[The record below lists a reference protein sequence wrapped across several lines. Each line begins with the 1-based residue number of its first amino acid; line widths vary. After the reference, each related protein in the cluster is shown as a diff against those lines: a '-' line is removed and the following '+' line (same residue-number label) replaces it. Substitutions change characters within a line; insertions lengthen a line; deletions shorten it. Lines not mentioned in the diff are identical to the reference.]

1 MANGRV
7 ITGYSMPK
15 VAVYSYATNTVTY
28 TGLTPLARGVSVSM
42 DVETSD
48 STDFYAD
55 NVLAESAGGRFT
67 GGTVTLTVDGLKDAA
82 RKLIQGLPTET
93 SMSVSISGTT
103 TTVKVLEYDDRQSAP
118 YVGIGFVVRYMENG
132 VTSYVPVVL
141 TKCVFDVDTI
151 DAETQ
156 GENIDF
162 QTAELTATIARDDT
176 TNHRWRRIG
185 EAQTTEAAAEAVIAA
200 MLA

>member
-15 VAVYSYATNTVTY
+15 VAVYSYASNTVTY
-28 TGLTPLARGVSVSM
+28 TGLTALARGVSVSM

-48 STDFYAD
+48 SSDFYAD

-67 GGTVTLTVDGLKDAA
+67 GGTITLTVDGLKDAA
-82 RKLIQGLPTET
+82 RKLIQGLPAET
-93 SMSVSISGTT
+93 TLTVGSDS
-103 TTVKVLEYDDRQSAP
+103 VKVLEYDDRQEAP
-118 YVGIGFVVRYMENG
+118 YVGIGFIVRYMENG

-151 DAETQ
+151 EAETQ
-156 GENIDF
+156 GETIDF

-176 TNHRWRRIG
+176 ANHTWRRIG
-185 EAQTTEAAAEAVIAA
+185 EAQTTEALAEAVIAA

>member
-15 VAVYSYATNTVTY
+15 VAVYSYESNAVTY
-28 TGLTPLARGVSVSM
+28 TGLMALARGVSVSM

-48 STDFYAD
+48 SSDFYAD

-82 RKLIQGLPTET
+82 RKAIQGLPTET
-93 SMSVSISGTT
+93 NLTVGSEQ
-103 TTVKVLEYDDRQSAP
+103 VKVLEYDDRQSAP

-132 VTSYVPVVL
+132 ITSYVPVVL

-151 DAETQ
+151 EAETQ
-156 GENIDF
+156 EDAIDF
-162 QTAELTATIARDDT
+162 QTSELTATIARDDT
-176 TNHRWRRIG
+176 ANHTWRRIG
-185 EAQTTEAAAEAVIAA
+185 EAQTTEAKAVAVIDV
-200 MLA
+200 MLS

>member
-15 VAVYSYATNTVTY
+15 VATYSYATNAVTY
-28 TGLTPLARGVSVSM
+28 SGLTPLARGVSVSM

-82 RKLIQGLPTET
+82 RKLIQGLPAET

-141 TKCVFDVDTI
+141 TKCIFNVDTI
-151 DAETQ
+151 SAETQ

-176 TNHRWRRIG
+176 TNHTWRRIG

>member
-15 VAVYSYATNTVTY
+15 VAVYSYEGSAVTY
-28 TGLTPLARGVSVSM
+28 TGLMALARGVSVSM

-48 STDFYAD
+48 SSDFYAD

-82 RKLIQGLPTET
+82 RKAIQGLPTET
-93 SMSVSISGTT
+93 NLTVGSEQ
-103 TTVKVLEYDDRQSAP
+103 VKVLEYDDRQAAP
-118 YVGIGFVVRYMENG
+118 YVGVGFVVRYMENG
-132 VTSYVPVVL
+132 ITSYVPVVL

-151 DAETQ
+151 EAETQ
-156 GENIDF
+156 SETIDF
-162 QTAELTATIARDDT
+162 QTTELTATIARDDSA
-176 TNHRWRRIG
+176 NHTWRRIG
-185 EAQTTEAAAEAVIAA
+185 EAQTTEAKAVAVIDA
-200 MLA
+200 MLS

>member
-15 VAVYSYATNTVTY
+15 VAVYSYEGNAVTY
-28 TGLTPLARGVSVSM
+28 SGLMALARGVSVSM

-48 STDFYAD
+48 SSDFYAD

-82 RKLIQGLPTET
+82 RKAIQGLPTET
-93 SMSVSISGTT
+93 NLTVGSEQ
-103 TTVKVLEYDDRQSAP
+103 VKVLEYDDRQAAP

-132 VTSYVPVVL
+132 ITSYVPVVL

-151 DAETQ
+151 EAETQ
-156 GENIDF
+156 EDAIDF
-162 QTAELTATIARDDT
+162 QTSELTATIARDDT
-176 TNHRWRRIG
+176 ANHTWRRIG
-185 EAQTTEAAAEAVIAA
+185 EGQTTEAKAVAVIDA
-200 MLA
+200 MLS

>member
-15 VAVYSYATNTVTY
+15 VAVYSYASNTVTY

-48 STDFYAD
+48 SSDFYAD

-67 GGTVTLTVDGLKDAA
+67 GGTVTLTVDGLKDDA

-93 SMSVSISGTT
+93 TLTVGSDS
-103 TTVKVLEYDDRQSAP
+103 VKVLEYDDRQAAP
-118 YVGIGFVVRYMENG
+118 YVGVGFVVRYMENG
-132 VTSYVPVVL
+132 VTSYEPVVL
-141 TKCVFDVDTI
+141 TKCVFNVDALS
-151 DAETQ
+151 AETQ

-162 QTAELTATIARDDT
+162 QTSELTATIARDDT
-176 TNHRWRRIG
+176 ANHMWLRRG
-185 EAQTTEAAAEAVIAA
+185 EAQTTEAKAEAVIAA

>member
-15 VAVYSYATNTVTY
+15 VAVYSYEGNAVTY
-28 TGLTPLARGVSVSM
+28 TGLMALARGVSVSM

-48 STDFYAD
+48 SSDFYAD

-82 RKLIQGLPTET
+82 RKAIQGLPTET
-93 SMSVSISGTT
+93 NLTVGSEQ
-103 TTVKVLEYDDRQSAP
+103 VKVLEYDDRQAAP

-132 VTSYVPVVL
+132 ITSYVPVVL

-151 DAETQ
+151 EAETQ
-156 GENIDF
+156 EDAIDF
-162 QTAELTATIARDDT
+162 QTSELTATIARDDT
-176 TNHRWRRIG
+176 ANHTWRRIG
-185 EAQTTEAAAEAVIAA
+185 EGQTTEAKAVAVIDA
-200 MLA
+200 MLS

>member
-15 VAVYSYATNTVTY
+15 VAVYSYEGNAVTY
-28 TGLTPLARGVSVSM
+28 SGLMALARGVSVSM

-48 STDFYAD
+48 SSDFYAD

-82 RKLIQGLPTET
+82 RKEIQGLPTET
-93 SMSVSISGTT
+93 NLTVGPEQ
-103 TTVKVLEYDDRQSAP
+103 VKVLEYDDRQAAP

-132 VTSYVPVVL
+132 ITSYVPVVL

-151 DAETQ
+151 EAETQ
-156 GENIDF
+156 EDAIDF
-162 QTAELTATIARDDT
+162 QTSELTATIARDDT
-176 TNHRWRRIG
+176 ANHTWRRIG
-185 EAQTTEAAAEAVIAA
+185 EGQTTEAKAVAVIDA
-200 MLA
+200 MLS

>member
-15 VAVYSYATNTVTY
+15 VAVYSYASNTVTY
-28 TGLTPLARGVSVSM
+28 TGLTALARGVSVSM

-48 STDFYAD
+48 SSDFYAD

-93 SMSVSISGTT
+93 SLTVGTA
-103 TTVKVLEYDDRQSAP
+103 TVKVLEYDDRQSAP
-118 YVGIGFVVRYMENG
+118 YVGIGFIVRYMENG

-141 TKCVFDVDTI
+141 TKCIFDVDTI
-151 DAETQ
+151 EAETQ
-156 GENIDF
+156 GETIDF

-176 TNHRWRRIG
+176 ANHTWRRIG
-185 EAQTTEAAAEAVIAA
+185 EAQTTEALAEAVIAA

>member
-15 VAVYSYATNTVTY
+15 VAVYSYASNAVTY
-28 TGLTPLARGVSVSM
+28 TGLTALARGVSVSM

-48 STDFYAD
+48 SSDFYAD

-82 RKLIQGLPTET
+82 RKLIQGLPAET
-93 SMSVSISGTT
+93 TLTVGSDS
-103 TTVKVLEYDDRQSAP
+103 VKVLEYDDRQEAP
-118 YVGIGFVVRYMENG
+118 YVGIGFIVRYMENG
-132 VTSYVPVVL
+132 VTSYEPVVL
-141 TKCVFDVDTI
+141 TKCVFNVDALS
-151 DAETQ
+151 AETQ

-162 QTAELTATIARDDT
+162 QTSELTATIARDDT
-176 TNHRWRRIG
+176 ANHMWLRRG
-185 EAQTTEAAAEAVIAA
+185 EAQTTEAKAEAVIAA

>member
-15 VAVYSYATNTVTY
+15 VAVYTYSNDAVTY
-28 TGLTPLARGVSVSM
+28 SDLMPLARGVSVSM

-48 STDFYAD
+48 SSDFYAD

-82 RKLIQGLPTET
+82 RKLIQGLPAET
-93 SMSVSISGTT
+93 TVTVDSKQ
-103 TTVKVLEYDDRQSAP
+103 VKVLDYDDRQVVP

-141 TKCVFDVDTI
+141 TKCIFDVDTI
-151 DAETQ
+151 EASTQ
-156 GENIDF
+156 EDTIDF
-162 QTAELTATIARDDT
+162 QTTDLSATIARDDT
-176 TNHRWRRIG
+176 TNHLWRRIG
-185 EAQTTEAAAEAVIAA
+185 EAQTTEADAEAVISAL
-200 MLA
+200 LA

>member
-15 VAVYSYATNTVTY
+15 VAIYSYEGNAVTY
-28 TGLTPLARGVSVSM
+28 TGLMALARGVSVSM

-48 STDFYAD
+48 SSDFYAD

-82 RKLIQGLPTET
+82 RKAIQGLPTET
-93 SMSVSISGTT
+93 TVTVGSES
-103 TTVKVLEYDDRQSAP
+103 VKVLEYDDRQAAP

-132 VTSYVPVVL
+132 ITSYVPVVL

-151 DAETQ
+151 EAETQ
-156 GENIDF
+156 EDAIDF
-162 QTAELTATIARDDT
+162 QTSELTATIARDDT
-176 TNHRWRRIG
+176 ANHTWRRIG
-185 EAQTTEAAAEAVIAA
+185 EGQTTEAKAVAVIDA
-200 MLA
+200 MLS

>member
-15 VAVYSYATNTVTY
+15 VAVYSYESNAVTY
-28 TGLTPLARGVSVSM
+28 TGLMALARGVSVSM

-48 STDFYAD
+48 SSDFYAD

-82 RKLIQGLPTET
+82 RKAIQGLPTET
-93 SMSVSISGTT
+93 TLTVGSDS
-103 TTVKVLEYDDRQSAP
+103 VKVLEYDDRQAAP

-132 VTSYVPVVL
+132 ITSYVPVVL

-151 DAETQ
+151 EAETQ
-156 GENIDF
+156 EDAIDF
-162 QTAELTATIARDDT
+162 QTSELTATIARDDT
-176 TNHRWRRIG
+176 ANHTWRRIG
-185 EAQTTEAAAEAVIAA
+185 EAQTTEAKAVAVIDA
-200 MLA
+200 MLS

>member
-28 TGLTPLARGVSVSM
+28 TGLTALARGVSVSM

-82 RKLIQGLPTET
+82 RKLIQGLPAET
-93 SMSVSISGTT
+93 TLTVGSDS
-103 TTVKVLEYDDRQSAP
+103 VKVLEYDDRQVAP

-141 TKCVFDVDTI
+141 TKCIFNVDTI
-151 DAETQ
+151 SAETQ

-176 TNHRWRRIG
+176 TNHTWRRIG

>member
-15 VAVYSYATNTVTY
+15 VAVYSFASNTVTY

-48 STDFYAD
+48 SSDFYAD
-55 NVLAESAGGRFT
+55 NVMAESAGGRFT
-67 GGTVTLTVDGLKDAA
+67 GGSITLTVDGLKDAA
-82 RKLIQGLPTET
+82 RKLIQGLPAET
-93 SMSVSISGTT
+93 TLTVGSDS
-103 TTVKVLEYDDRQSAP
+103 VKVLEYDDRQSAP

-141 TKCVFDVDTI
+141 TKCIFDVDTLE
-151 DAETQ
+151 AETQ

-176 TNHRWRRIG
+176 TNHTWRRIG
-185 EAQTTEAAAEAVIAA
+185 EAQTTEALAEAVIAA

>member
-15 VAVYSYATNTVTY
+15 VAVYSYASNTVTY
-28 TGLTPLARGVSVSM
+28 TGLMALARGVSVSM

-48 STDFYAD
+48 SSDFYAD

-67 GGTVTLTVDGLKDAA
+67 GGTVTLTVDGLKDDA

-93 SMSVSISGTT
+93 TLTVGSDS
-103 TTVKVLEYDDRQSAP
+103 VKVLEYDDRQAAP
-118 YVGIGFVVRYMENG
+118 YVGVGFVVRYMENG

-141 TKCVFDVDTI
+141 TKCVFDVDAI
-151 DAETQ
+151 EAETQ

-176 TNHRWRRIG
+176 ANHTWRRIG
-185 EAQTTEAAAEAVIAA
+185 EAQTTEALAEAVIAA

>member
-15 VAVYSYATNTVTY
+15 VAVYSYEGNAVTY
-28 TGLTPLARGVSVSM
+28 SGLMALARGVSVSM

-48 STDFYAD
+48 SSDFYAD

-82 RKLIQGLPTET
+82 RKAIQGLPTET
-93 SMSVSISGTT
+93 NLTVGSEQ
-103 TTVKVLEYDDRQSAP
+103 VKVLEYDDRQAAP

-132 VTSYVPVVL
+132 ITSYVPVVL

-151 DAETQ
+151 EAETQ
-156 GENIDF
+156 EDAIDF
-162 QTAELTATIARDDT
+162 QTSELTATIARDDT
-176 TNHRWRRIG
+176 ANHTWRRIG
-185 EAQTTEAAAEAVIAA
+185 EAQTTEAKAVAVIDA
-200 MLA
+200 MLS

>member
-15 VAVYSYATNTVTY
+15 VAVYAYASNAVTY

-48 STDFYAD
+48 SSDFYAD
-55 NVLAESAGGRFT
+55 NVMAESAGGRFT
-67 GGTVTLTVDGLKDAA
+67 GGTVTLTVDGLKDEA

-93 SMSVSISGTT
+93 NLTVDGN
-103 TTVKVLEYDDRQSAP
+103 TVKVLEYDDRQATP

-141 TKCVFDVDTI
+141 TKCIFDVDTI
-151 DAETQ
+151 SAETQ

-176 TNHRWRRIG
+176 ANHTWRRIG
-185 EAQTTEAAAEAVIAA
+185 EAQTTEALAEAVIAA

>member
-15 VAVYSYATNTVTY
+15 VAVYSYEGNAVTY
-28 TGLTPLARGVSVSM
+28 TGLMALARGVSVSM

-48 STDFYAD
+48 SSDFYAD

-82 RKLIQGLPTET
+82 RKAIQGLPTET
-93 SMSVSISGTT
+93 NLTVGSEQ
-103 TTVKVLEYDDRQSAP
+103 VKVLEYDDRQAAP

-132 VTSYVPVVL
+132 ITSYVPVVL

-151 DAETQ
+151 EAETQ
-156 GENIDF
+156 EDAIDF
-162 QTAELTATIARDDT
+162 QTSELTATIARDDT
-176 TNHRWRRIG
+176 ANHTWRRIG
-185 EAQTTEAAAEAVIAA
+185 EAQTTEAKAVAVIDA
-200 MLA
+200 MLS

>member
-15 VAVYSYATNTVTY
+15 VAVYSYEGNAVTY
-28 TGLTPLARGVSVSM
+28 SGLMALARGVSVAM

-48 STDFYAD
+48 SSDFYAD

-82 RKLIQGLPTET
+82 RKAIQGLPTET
-93 SMSVSISGTT
+93 NLTVGSEQ
-103 TTVKVLEYDDRQSAP
+103 VKVLEYDDRQAAP

-132 VTSYVPVVL
+132 ITSYVPVVL

-151 DAETQ
+151 EAETQ
-156 GENIDF
+156 EDAIDF
-162 QTAELTATIARDDT
+162 QTSELTATIARDDT
-176 TNHRWRRIG
+176 ANHTWRRIG
-185 EAQTTEAAAEAVIAA
+185 EGQTTEAKAVAVIDA
-200 MLA
+200 MLS